1 MKDLLIAIKETTIA
15 IPTYQLLL
23 LLLLQVFCFLLRSAR
38 IGLLVSYL
46 FSYYL
51 GSRFMFE
58 HFGWPGLP
66 YLYSY
71 WIFGILAFVL
81 ALWSLLREEG

>member
-1 MKDLLIAIKETTIA
+1 MQDLLIAVRETTIA

-23 LLLLQVFCFLLRSAR
+23 LLLVQVFCFLFRSAR

-46 FSYYL
+46 FSYYM
-51 GSRFMFE
+51 GGRFMFE

-71 WIFGILAFVL
+71 GVFGVLAFVL
-81 ALWSLLREEG
+81 DIWSWLSED